1 MVEKEVVLGLAAEI
15 VSAHV
20 RNNAVPTDQLPTLIQ
35 QVFNTLASAE
45 QKSSAP
51 PRPEPAVPINR
62 SMRADYLT
70 CLDCGKH
77 LSMLKRHLRMDH
89 QLTPQQY
96 RQRWGLSVS
105 YPMVASGYAKVRSA
119 IAKKIGLGR
128 IGPER
133 RKKGRGSST
142 G

>member
-51 PRPEPAVPINR
+51 PRPEPAVPINSR
-62 SMRADYLT
+62 
-70 CLDCGKH
+70 
-77 LSMLKRHLRMDH
+77 
-89 QLTPQQY
+89 
-96 RQRWGLSVS
+96 
-105 YPMVASGYAKVRSA
+105 
-119 IAKKIGLGR
+119 
-128 IGPER
+128 
-133 RKKGRGSST
+133 
-142 G
+142 